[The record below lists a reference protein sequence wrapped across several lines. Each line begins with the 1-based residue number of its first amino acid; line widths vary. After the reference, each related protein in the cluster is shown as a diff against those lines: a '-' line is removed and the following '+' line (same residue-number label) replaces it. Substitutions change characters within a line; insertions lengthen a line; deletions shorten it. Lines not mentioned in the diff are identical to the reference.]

1 MWIHL
6 LIHVW
11 VEEYLNCIY
20 CLYITNNT
28 SGGWWGGSAV
38 KNTDCSSRGHEFKS
52 QQPHGGSQPS
62 IMRKQEQ
69 KQNKAKQSKAKQSK
83 AKQKK
88 TKTCGLE
95 RTGLEQEGEGKEEK
109 KSK

>member
-1 MWIHL
+1 
-6 LIHVW
+6 
-11 VEEYLNCIY
+11 
-20 CLYITNNT
+20 
-28 SGGWWGGSAV
+28 
-38 KNTDCSSRGHEFKS
+38 
-52 QQPHGGSQPS
+52 
-62 IMRKQEQ
+62 MRKQEQ

-109 KSK
+109 NPNNTSIVVYTFLCRIKFAVGMRIYDSDCWTL